1 MTLEEGSV
9 EITFDAQ
16 RSHDGAC
23 GRENLE
29 FEWEKI
35 SGPEGT
41 AFAGPVNLS
50 VLSVVFTQPGEYL
63 YRLTVSTTDL
73 PESARSRDFSITVTD
88 GAGPDTTPFLL
99 CDSNANGENSLA
111 DAVFTLRHLFGG
123 ESETRCEAAMDCDSD
138 GEISLSDSTTSSL
151 AAGCLPLPSR
161 PAPRVRRRIARS
173 PTARIKARAASR
185 KTRFRR
191 R

>member
-1 MTLEEGSV
+1 VTLEEGSV

-138 GEISLSDSTTSSL
+138 GEISLSDAVFNL
-151 AAGCLPLPSR
+151 NYLFLGGRMPAAPFPACAAGTPENCEISNCQN
-161 PAPRVRRRIARS
+161 
-173 PTARIKARAASR
+173 
-185 KTRFRR
+185 
-191 R
+191 